1 MLIVSTMFSKLK
13 LRALLLCSIFYLAF
27 ALEKNLL
34 NCETNSTYASGYQC
48 NGNDAQNQCETYAIL
63 RTNAYYSSLSN
74 LSFYMGINRSVLA
87 EVNDF
92 SANTE
97 FLPKEHPLLI
107 PLDCKCKGG
116 IFNAEF
122 THTTAKGESFYS
134 ISEAL
139 EGLTTCKAMKEKN
152 PRINPWNLG
161 ENHTLLIP
169 LRCACPLNVIGQ
181 NTNLLSYPVIRGD
194 TVSSLA
200 TKFNITEEAIV
211 SANNR
216 SGIEFTKMQILEPVS
231 TLLLPLHG
239 KPAVDSLAEPS
250 QPTLGS
256 PAKTNP
262 CINQHKRKS
271 SKMWKV
277 GAYVAV
283 SGAVFVAFIAVAAAI
298 FMMQWRKKQQVLA
311 KNGDVELQ
319 QLSLSVRTISEKKVS
334 FEGSQDTIDG
344 QVIEPTP
351 HKMMIETYTLE
362 EMKKATADFSSSNL
376 IEGSVFHGRLN
387 GKNLAIKCTKTE
399 NVSKIEFGL
408 FHDAVHRHPNIIR
421 LFGTCETEGPDSF
434 IVSEYARNGSLKD
447 WLHGGLA
454 MKSQFIS
461 SCYCFLTWNQRLRIC
476 LDVATALQYMHQIMN
491 PCYLHRNIKSRNI
504 FIDEEFNAK
513 VGNFG
518 MAECAEIDTS
528 DQNQVSSS
536 SHSVS
541 WTKGY
546 LAPELLHQCVPSP
559 NTDIFAYGVVLLEI
573 LSGQP
578 PVTRGTEKGEGTIL
592 LSDRINFILQSDNA
606 EELRGWMDNVLDEN
620 YSFDQ
625 AVTLANLA
633 RACVEE
639 DPSLRPNAGEIVEK
653 LSRLVE
659 ELPSGDNFTICESSC
674 KPLVKASGSNM

>member
-1 MLIVSTMFSKLK
+1 MFNKLK
-13 LRALLLCSIFYLAF
+13 LRVLLLCSIFFLAF
-27 ALEKNLL
+27 ALENNFL
-34 NCETNSTYASGYQC
+34 NCDTNSTYASGYQC
-48 NGNDAQNQCETYAIL
+48 NGLNAQSQCQTYAML
-63 RTNAYYSSLSN
+63 RTNSYFSSLFS
-74 LSFYMGINRSVLA
+74 LSSYMGINRSVLA
-87 EVNDF
+87 DANNF
-92 SANTE
+92 SANAE
-97 FLPKEHPLLI
+97 FLEKDRPLLI
-107 PLDCKCKGG
+107 PLNCRCKGG
-116 IFNAEF
+116 IFSAEF
-122 THTTAKGESFYS
+122 THTTVKGESFYG

-139 EGLTTCKAMKEKN
+139 EGLTTCRAIKEKN
-152 PRINPWNLG
+152 PSVNPWNLG
-161 ENHTLLIP
+161 DNHTLVIP
-169 LRCACPLNVIGQ
+169 LRCACPSNVIGQ
-181 NTNLLSYPVIRGD
+181 STNLLSYPVTRGE

-200 TKFNITEEAIV
+200 FKFNISEEAIIA
-211 SANNR
+211 ANNR
-216 SGIEFTKMQILEPVS
+216 SGADFTKLQSLEPVS

-239 KPAVDSLAEPS
+239 KPEFGSLAEPS
-250 QPTLGS
+250 QPALGS
-256 PAKTNP
+256 AGKNIP
-262 CINQHKRKS
+262 CVNQHKRKS
-271 SKMWKV
+271 SKMWKI
-277 GAYVAV
+277 GAYIAV
-283 SGAVFVAFIAVAAAI
+283 SGAAFVAFIAAAAGLLLLY
-298 FMMQWRKKQQVLA
+298 WKKKQQIMA
-311 KNGDVELQ
+311 KDGDVELQ

-344 QVIEPTP
+344 QVIEPIP

-362 EMKKATADFSSSNL
+362 EMKKATADFSTSNL
-376 IEGSVFHGRLN
+376 IEDSVFHGRLN

-408 FHDAVHRHPNIIR
+408 FHDAVHHHPNIIR

-491 PCYLHRNIKSRNI
+491 PSYLHRNIKSRNI

-518 MAECAEIDTS
+518 MAECAENDTS
-528 DQNQVSSS
+528 DQNQVSCS
-536 SHSVS
+536 SHSSS
-541 WTKGY
+541 WTRGY
-546 LAPELLHQCVPSP
+546 LAPELLHQCLPSP
-559 NTDIFAYGVVLLEI
+559 STDIFAFGVVLLEI

-592 LSDRINFILQSDNA
+592 LSDKINFILQSENA
-606 EELRGWMDNVLDEN
+606 DELRGWMDNVLDEN

-639 DPSLRPNAGEIVEK
+639 DSCMRPNAGEIVEK

-659 ELPSGDNFTICESSC
+659 ELPAGESFTICESSC